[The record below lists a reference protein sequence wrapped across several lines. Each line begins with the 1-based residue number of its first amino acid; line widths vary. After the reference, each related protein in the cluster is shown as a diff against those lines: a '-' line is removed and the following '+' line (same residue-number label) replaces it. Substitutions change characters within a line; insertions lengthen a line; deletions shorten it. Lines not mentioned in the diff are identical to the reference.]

1 RWVVLAVGMIA
12 QGSFA
17 ALLLGLAAI
26 AEEIRDELG
35 LSLAA
40 VGAILAAPT
49 FGSIA
54 TVLAWGALADRIGER
69 AVISAGLGV
78 AAAAMVV
85 TSFADSALALGAGL
99 AVAG

>member
-1 RWVVLAVGMIA
+1 MIA

-69 AVISAGLGV
+69 AVIGIGLSGAAG
-78 AAAAMVV
+78 
-85 TSFADSALALGAGL
+85 ALALASLTDTALGL
-99 AVAG
+99 SHIHI